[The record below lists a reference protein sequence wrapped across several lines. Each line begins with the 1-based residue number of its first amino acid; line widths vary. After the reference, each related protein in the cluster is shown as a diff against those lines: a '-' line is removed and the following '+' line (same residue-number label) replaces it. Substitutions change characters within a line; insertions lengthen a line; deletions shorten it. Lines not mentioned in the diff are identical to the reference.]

1 MVTIKNTKAEILAE
15 LKSVKEIVA
24 EQEKILSEK
33 EQPSSQSKAKDIH
46 HQKIKQTASESSPED
61 IHTFRQVFNDTLMS
75 MDKKYQDLSERL
87 RAVDECISIKR
98 NEIEELHDIRMSAN
112 TLEAIQAGIHQARE
126 NQAHYEAHI
135 KTLNDIRLREV
146 NDEIDKKR
154 RDAQT
159 EYKSLTEDLEFEHAK
174 AKQRNESEFEAIK
187 KRQDWE
193 LEKLEHAVNEKLA
206 VREKNIA
213 DKEELLASL
222 QEQVSGFEKLKQEA
236 LDKALDDQRAKDY
249 RETTHKIETLKKDHQ
264 IEMAV
269 SVERINALSDQVK
282 DLNERN
288 KALQCALD
296 SAYNTNS
303 EIANNAIS
311 ASQAQKIVV
320 HNESSGQ
327 SKK

>member
-24 EQEKILSEK
+24 EQEKILSES
-33 EQPSSQSKAKDIH
+33 QRSTSQSKAKDLKN
-46 HQKIKQTASESSPED
+46 QKTIQTVTDSSPDD
-61 IHTFRQVFNDTLMS
+61 IHTFRQVFNDTLIS
-75 MDKKYQDLSERL
+75 MDKEYQELLDKKK
-87 RAVDECISIKR
+87 AVRDMTAILEDEVSRI
-98 NEIEELHDIRMSAN
+98 HDIRISAN
-112 TLEAIQAGIHQARE
+112 TLEAIQAGIEQARE

-135 KTLNDIRLREV
+135 KQLNDIRLREV

-154 RDAQT
+154 RDAET
-159 EYKSLTEDLEFEHAK
+159 EYKRLTEDLEFEHAK
-174 AKQRNESEFEAIK
+174 AKQRNDAEFEAIK

-193 LEKLEHAVNEKLA
+193 LEKLEHAVNEKLS

-222 QEQVSGFEKLKQEA
+222 QEQVSGFEIVKQEA

>member
-15 LKSVKEIVA
+15 LRSVKEIVA
-24 EQEKILSEK
+24 EQEKVLSER
-33 EQPSSQSKAKDIH
+33 QRSTSQSKAKDLSD
-46 HQKIKQTASESSPED
+46 QKTIQTINDSTPED
-61 IHTFRQVFNDTLMS
+61 IHTFRQVFNDTLIS
-75 MDKKYQDLSERL
+75 MDKEYQELLDKKK
-87 RAVDECISIKR
+87 AVKDMTAILEDEVSRI
-98 NEIEELHDIRMSAN
+98 HDIKISAN
-112 TLEAIQAGIHQARE
+112 TLEAIQAGIAEARE
-126 NQAHYEAHI
+126 NQSGYEIHI
-135 KTLNDIRLREV
+135 KDLNDMRLREV
-146 NDEIDKKR
+146 NDQIDKTR
-154 RDAQT
+154 NEGQLAHDRLMDNLRY
-159 EYKSLTEDLEFEHAK
+159 EYKQAK
-174 AKQRNESEFEAIK
+174 IRDDEEFEAHK
-187 KRQDWE
+187 KRQEWE
-193 LEKLEHAVNEKLA
+193 LEKLEHAVNEKLSL
-206 VREKNIA
+206 REKNIA
-213 DKEELLASL
+213 DKEEILTSL
-222 QEQVSGFEKLKQEA
+222 QEQVSGFEKVKQEA
-236 LDKALDDQRAKDY
+236 IDKALDDQRTKEY
-249 RETTHKIETLKKDHQ
+249 RDTTHKIETLKKDHQ